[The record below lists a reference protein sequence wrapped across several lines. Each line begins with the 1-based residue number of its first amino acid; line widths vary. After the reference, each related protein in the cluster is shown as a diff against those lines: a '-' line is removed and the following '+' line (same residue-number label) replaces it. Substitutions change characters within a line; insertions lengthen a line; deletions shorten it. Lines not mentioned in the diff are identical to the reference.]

1 MHSISNLLA
10 SVLRG
15 ALKLTLL
22 AFAGIMIAS
31 ILLIGLTAA
40 LLALVL
46 ALITGR
52 KPAAWQTFMRFRKTS
67 QQFRSGV
74 WSGPSARSG
83 ESGQPRRST
92 QNASDDIVD
101 VQAHEVRGALDD
113 QR

>member
-1 MHSISNLLA
+1 MHSISNFLA

-22 AFAGIMIAS
+22 AFAGVMIVS
-31 ILLIGLTAA
+31 ILLIGITAA
-40 LLALVL
+40 LLALIL

-74 WSGPSARSG
+74 WTGSSAQSGRPG
-83 ESGQPRRST
+83 RST
-92 QNASDDIVD
+92 QNAADDIVD
-101 VQAHEVRGALDD
+101 VQAHEVRSALDD

>member
-1 MHSISNLLA
+1 MHRISNLLA

-15 ALKLTLL
+15 ALKLALL
-22 AFAGIMIAS
+22 AFAGIMITS

-52 KPAAWQTFMRFRKTS
+52 KPAAWQTFMRFRQTS
-67 QQFRSGV
+67 QHFRSGV
-74 WSGPSARSG
+74 WSGPSAQSG
-83 ESGQPRRST
+83 RST
-92 QNASDDIVD
+92 QNASDEIVD

>member
-22 AFAGIMIAS
+22 AFAGVMVVS

-40 LLALVL
+40 LFALILALV
-46 ALITGR
+46 TGR
-52 KPAAWQTFMRFRKTS
+52 RPAAWQTFTRFRQTS
-67 QQFRSGV
+67 QHFKAGV
-74 WSGPSARSG
+74 WTSPSATAS
-83 ESGQPRRST
+83 RST
-92 QNASDDIVD
+92 PQASGDVVD
-101 VQAHEVRGALDD
+101 VQAHEVRNALDD

>member
-1 MHSISNLLA
+1 MNSISNLLA

-22 AFAGIMIAS
+22 AFAGVMIAS

-52 KPAAWQTFMRFRKTS
+52 KPAAWQTFIRFRQTS
-67 QQFRSGV
+67 QQFRSGA
-74 WSGPSARSG
+74 WSGPSAQSARPGRS
-83 ESGQPRRST
+83 S
-92 QNASDDIVD
+92 QNPSDDIVD

-113 QR
+113 HR